1 MTATWIL
8 VLLFIGAITARFLR
22 STKMWWILLFTIM
35 AGLLVGML
43 SKEAMNHLS
52 KDERT
57 ASITQLI
64 STVDSTNMEC
74 TLPVVTVTEGT
85 TSRSGVTS
93 YVSYSEEVLSDAL
106 VSGHTTKG
114 RDSPAFEDDS

>member
-22 STKMWWILLFTIM
+22 STKMWWILLSAIM

-43 SKEAMNHLS
+43 SKEAVNHFS
-52 KDERT
+52 KNDRT

-64 STVDSTNMEC
+64 STVDNMDMEC
-74 TLPVVTVTEGT
+74 TLPVVFVTET
-85 TSRSGVTS
+85 TSQSGVTS
-93 YVSYSEEVLSDAL
+93 YITYSDEMLSDAL
-106 VSGHTTKG
+106 ISNHTTKG
-114 RDSPAFEDDS
+114 RDSPDYEDDS